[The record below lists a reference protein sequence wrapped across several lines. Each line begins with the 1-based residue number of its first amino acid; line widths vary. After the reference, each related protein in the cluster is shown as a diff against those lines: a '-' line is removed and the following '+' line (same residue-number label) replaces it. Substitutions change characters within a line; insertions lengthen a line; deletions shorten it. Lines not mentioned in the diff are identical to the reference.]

1 MIFGYEPLEGGY
13 EVPMRMVGANI
24 HYEWLIYILMF
35 IPIGI
40 FLYGMYKKIQV
51 WMLAKGEIHR
61 NDQIGQRI
69 WSWFVYSVAQARVIR
84 KPLAGWMHAFLF
96 WGFFILAMAAGL
108 DASHNAIGWPLL
120 ENNLYIGMSFVVD
133 LLGFL
138 ALIGIIV
145 LAFIRYVQK
154 PERLNDTNS
163 ADGWM
168 ILLIFVILLTGYF
181 IEGLRIAA
189 QIRMST
195 TMDQILYEKS
205 ASPFGWIFAQMFLGG
220 SLNGD
225 PSGFLVWHRILWWFH
240 MVLAFTFVALV
251 PFSKLWHIFASMF
264 NYAFRDLGPS
274 ACRMVDNIEEAT
286 SFGVEKIEEF
296 GWKDL
301 LDLDACI
308 RCGRC
313 QENCPAYNTGKH
325 LNPKITLIQAMKKH
339 LDAKTP
345 YLLEAKASGVSAD
358 VEEMAMTEEAAE
370 EVNPMDVS
378 LIYDVVT
385 TDVIWD
391 CTNCRACMEHC
402 PMFIEHIPKIIEMRR
417 NLVLWQGDMPSE
429 AQMAFTNME
438 RNYNPWGVGYAN
450 RAKWLDERGV
460 RDIVNL
466 LPEDGKEFEYLLYAG
481 CAVSFDDRY
490 KKVGESLVRLLNK
503 AGVSFGYLGVEEYCC
518 GDSARRLGN
527 EYLYQTLVNQNLESF
542 NNYGVKK
549 IIVVCPHGYNALK
562 NEYPQMG
569 GNFEV
574 YHYTEI
580 LAKLVAEGKLKAS
593 KALGSK
599 ITYHDSCFLGRHNTI
614 YQDPR
619 SVLKACGTS
628 LIEIEKGKEFGFC
641 CGAGGGRMW
650 MEEHAA
656 ERDGVQYKRIND
668 TRTDQLLVPDPEM
681 IVTNCPF
688 CLTMISDGV
697 KGAEKE
703 EQTKVFDVAE
713 VLWKAVE

>member
-1 MIFGYEPLEGGY
+1 MIFGFEPLEGGY
-13 EVPMRMVGANI
+13 EVPMRVVGANVPG
-24 HYEWLIYILMF
+24 EMLIYLIMF

-40 FLYGMYKKIQV
+40 FLYGFWKKAEV
-51 WMLAKGEIHR
+51 WLLAKGELHR
-61 NDQIGQRI
+61 NDKVGTRIG
-69 WSWFVYSVAQARVIR
+69 SWLWFSFAQARVIR
-84 KPLAGWMHAFLF
+84 KPLAGWMHFFLF
-96 WGFFILAMAAGL
+96 WGFLLLFMAAGA
-108 DASHNAIGWPLL
+108 DAMHYWLHWPKL
-120 ENNLYIGMSFVVD
+120 EGGLYIGMSWVVD
-133 LLGFL
+133 VFGML
-138 ALIGIIV
+138 ALIGIV
-145 LAFIRYVQK
+145 VMAFIRYVQK
-154 PERLNDTNS
+154 PDRLNDTKS

-168 ILLIFVILLTGYF
+168 ILLIFIILLTGYF

-189 QIRMST
+189 QIDLAT
-195 TMDQILYEKS
+195 TLEAISYEQT
-205 ASPFGWIFAQMFLGG
+205 ASPFGWLFAAMFSGV
-220 SLNGD
+220 SLDNA
-225 PSGFLVWHRILWWFH
+225 LMWHRILWWFH
-240 MVLAFTFVALV
+240 MALAFTFIAIV
-251 PFSKLWHIFASMF
+251 PFTKLWHIFASML

-274 ACRMVDNIEEAT
+274 ACRMVENIEEAT
-286 SFGVEKIEEF
+286 TFGVERIEDF

-325 LNPKITLIQAMKKH
+325 LNPKITLIQAMKQH
-339 LDAKTP
+339 LDAKAP
-345 YLLEAKASGVSAD
+345 YLLEMKAAGID
-358 VEEMAMTEEAAE
+358 PNAE
-370 EVNPMDVS
+370 EVAMTVEAAVEDVNPMEQS
-378 LIYDVVT
+378 LLYDVVT
-385 TDVIWD
+385 ADVIWD

-402 PMFIEHIPKIIEMRR
+402 PMFIEHIPKIVEMRR
-417 NLVLWQGDMPSE
+417 NLVMWQGDMPGE
-429 AQMAFTNME
+429 AQAAFTNME
-438 RNYNPWGVGYAN
+438 RNYNPWGVGWAS
-450 RAKWLDERGV
+450 RAAWLEERGI
-460 RDIVNL
+460 REMVNL
-466 LPEDGKEFEYLLYAG
+466 LPEDGKPFEYLLYAG

-490 KKVGESLVRLLNK
+490 KKVGEALVKLLNQ
-503 AGVSFGYLGVEEYCC
+503 AGVSFGYLGTEEFCC

-580 LAKLVAEGKLKAS
+580 LAKLVAEGKLKPK

-599 ITYHDSCFLGRHNTI
+599 ITYHDSCFLGRHNEV
-614 YQDPR
+614 YDQPR
-619 SVLKACGTS
+619 AVLKTAGCN
-628 LIEIEKGKEFGFC
+628 LVEIEKGKNFGFC

-650 MEEHAA
+650 LEEHAV
-656 ERDGVQYKRIND
+656 EGYKRIND
-668 TRTDQLLVPDPEM
+668 TRTDQLLVPEPEM

-713 VLWKAVE
+713 VLWKTME

>member
-1 MIFGYEPLEGGY
+1 MIFGFEPLEGGY
-13 EVPMRMVGANI
+13 DIPMRVVGANVP
-24 HYEWLIYILMF
+24 YEWLIYIIML
-35 IPIGI
+35 IPVSI
-40 FLYGMYKKIQV
+40 FLYGAWKKIEV
-51 WMLAKGEIHR
+51 WLLAKGELHR
-61 NDQIGQRI
+61 NDQIGARI
-69 WSWFVYSVAQARVIR
+69 WSWLVFSFAQARVIR

-96 WGFFILAMAAGL
+96 WGFLVLAIAAGV
-108 DASHNAIGWPLL
+108 DAAHFWIHWPPI
-120 ENNLYIGMSFVVD
+120 EGAAYIGFSFVVD
-133 LLGFL
+133 VLGFL

-181 IEGLRIAA
+181 IEGIRIAA
-189 QIRMST
+189 QIKMAT
-195 TMDQILYEKS
+195 ELKAILYEKS
-205 ASPFGWIFAQMFLGG
+205 ASPFGWMFAQMFTGAHLDG
-220 SLNGD
+220 L
-225 PSGFLVWHRILWWFH
+225 LMWHRILWWFH
-240 MVLAFTFVALV
+240 MTIAFIFVALV
-251 PFSKLWHIFASMF
+251 PFSKLWHIFASMV
-264 NYAFRDLGPS
+264 NYGFRDLEPS
-274 ACRMVDNIEEAT
+274 ACRMVENIEEAT
-286 SFGVEKIEEF
+286 SFGIEKIEEF

-301 LDLDACI
+301 VDLDACI

-325 LNPKITLIQAMKKH
+325 LNPKVTLIQAMKKH
-339 LDAKTP
+339 LDAKAP
-345 YLLEAKASGVSAD
+345 YLIEAKRSGVSEE
-358 VEEMAMTEEAAE
+358 VEEMAMTVEGAE
-370 EVNPMDVS
+370 EMNPMEAS

-417 NLVLWQGDMPSE
+417 NLVMWQGDMPAE

-438 RNYNPWGVGYAN
+438 RNYNPWGVGWAN
-450 RAKWLDERGV
+450 RAGWLEERGV

-466 LPEDGKEFEYLLYAG
+466 LGEDGGEFEYLLYAG

-490 KKVGESLVRLLNK
+490 KRVGEALVKLLNA
-503 AGVSFGYLGVEEYCC
+503 AGVKFGYLGTEEFCC

-527 EYLYQTLVNQNLESF
+527 EYLYQTLANQNIESF

-569 GNFEV
+569 ATYEV

-580 LAKLVAEGKLKAS
+580 LAKLVAEGKLKANKS
-593 KALGSK
+593 LGAK
-599 ITYHDSCFLGRHNTI
+599 ITYHDSCFLGRHNNV
-614 YQDPR
+614 YNDPR
-619 SVLKACGTS
+619 AVLKACGTS

-650 MEEHAA
+650 MEEHAV
-656 ERDGVQYKRIND
+656 EGYKRIND

-681 IVTNCPF
+681 IITNCPF

-713 VLWKAVE
+713 VLWKAME